1 MAIVKMRRLRLFGM
15 ACDREALMRR
25 LQRLGCVEIDEP
37 AGKLADPEW
46 AGLVTRPDDN
56 ALLRLRES
64 RASVDSAL
72 ATLKKFAPPK
82 GGRLKARP
90 VITEAQLFDEG
101 EKAAALDA
109 ATTVND
115 SQRRVGS
122 LYAEQSKLK
131 SQIIFLSPWLKLDL
145 PLDTPSTRDTAILF
159 GSVLCSA
166 DRNDTEGRLADA
178 TDLAKILWA
187 GSDRETQYLILI
199 AHRSGEDAA
208 LDVMKHFGFSRVSF
222 HGWTGTAEENTRRL
236 DARLTALSGELEA
249 VQACIRAQAEHRGGM
264 QRCLDRLDQE
274 INKETAKLRLLDT
287 RATFFLDG
295 WAPVPELPKLDALL
309 ADFTCAWE
317 SEDPRSEE
325 YPQVPIKLKSNWF
338 TEPLTTI
345 TEMYSLPAY
354 DGVDP
359 NPLMAPF
366 YIFFYGFMF
375 ADLAYGLILA
385 GACAF
390 ITFKLRPKGGFGQL
404 VRLIMYSGVMAA
416 IIGFFTGGFFSDAI
430 YRFTLMIGAPMPE
443 IPFLTV
449 NPIFDIMKD
458 PMTVLVLSL
467 VIGMVQIVFGMGV
480 KAYLLIRDGRPLD
493 ALFDV
498 GSWWLLFAGV
508 GVGAATGLWWVAI
521 AGVAALILTQGREKK
536 GNLFVKL
543 FGGLASL
550 YDITSYFG
558 DILSYSR
565 LMVMMLAGS
574 VIGQVFNI
582 LGAMPGNVLVF
593 LVVFLLG
600 HSFNIG
606 LNVIGVY
613 VHTSR
618 LQYLEFFGK
627 FYKEGG
633 RPFKPLSFSTK
644 YVDIK
649 EEQ

>member
-1 MAIVKMRRLRLFGM
+1 MRRLRLFGM
-15 ACDREALMRR
+15 ASDREILMRR

-46 AGLVTRPDDN
+46 ARLVTRPDDK

-64 RASVDSAL
+64 RAGVDSAL
-72 ATLKKFAPPK
+72 VTLQKHAPPK
-82 GGRLKARP
+82 GGLLKSRP
-90 VITEAQLFDEG
+90 VITEDQLFDEAKRALAL
-101 EKAAALDA
+101 EAAAA
-109 ATTVND
+109 VND
-115 SQRRVGS
+115 GERRLGA
-122 LYAEQSKLK
+122 LYAEQSKVK
-131 SQIIFLSPWLKLDL
+131 SQIISLAPWLVLDL
-145 PLDTPSTRDTAILF
+145 PLDTPSTKDTAVLF
-159 GSVLCSA
+159 GSIASSA
-166 DRNDTEGRLADA
+166 DRNEVEARLADA
-178 TDLAKILWA
+178 TDLVKILWA
-187 GSDRETQYLILI
+187 GSDRETQYLVLI

-208 LDVMKHFGFSRVSF
+208 LDVMKNYSFSRASF
-222 HGWTGTAEENTRRL
+222 HDWTGTAEENTRRL
-236 DARLTALSGELEA
+236 EAQLASLAKELQE
-249 VQACIRAQAEHRGGM
+249 VQAGIRAQAEHRADL
-264 QRCLDRLDQE
+264 QLCLDRLDQE
-274 INKETAKLRLLDT
+274 VFREEAKLRLLDT

-295 WAPVPELPKLDALL
+295 WAPVPELSKLDALL

-317 SEDPRSEE
+317 TEDPKAEE
-325 YPQVPIKLKSNWF
+325 YPEVPIKLKSNWF

-390 ITFKLRPKGGFGQL
+390 ITFKMRPKGGFGQL
-404 VRLIMYSGVMAA
+404 VRLMMMSGVMAA

-430 YRFTLMIGAPMPE
+430 YRFTLMIGVPMPE

-458 PMTVLVLSL
+458 PMTVLILSL
-467 VIGMVQIVFGMGV
+467 VIGMIQIIFGMGI
-480 KAYLLIRDGRPLD
+480 KAYMLIRDGHFLD

-508 GVGAATGLWWVAI
+508 GVGAVTGFWWVAI
-521 AGVAALILTQGREKK
+521 AGIAALVLTQGREKE

-543 FGGLASL
+543 FGGVTSL
-550 YDITSYFG
+550 YDITGYFG
-558 DILSYSR
+558 DVLSYSR

-582 LGAMPGNVLVF
+582 LGTMPGNVLVF

-600 HSFNIG
+600 HSFNIA

-633 RPFKPLSFSTK
+633 RPFKPLGFSTK